1 MLIAGALSLAALT
14 AGCATPTPYQ
24 PNLRGQAISGGYTE
38 TQITADRYRVSF
50 SGNTL
55 TKRDTVERYLLYRAA
70 ELTLSKGADWF
81 EMDDRRTD
89 ANRETYVDPYPFRGG
104 FGPYGFWRPSWRY
117 YGRPYGYGYGYG
129 YGFGRSGSLDSVFGP
144 EYDVH
149 TSQRFEA
156 SAEII
161 LHRGPPPA
169 GMSRAFDAR
178 QVQANLEPT
187 IVRPQPRG

>member
-1 MLIAGALSLAALT
+1 MRRLLIAGALSLAALT

-24 PNLRGQAISGGYTE
+24 PAVRGAAISGGYSE
-38 TQITADRYRVSF
+38 TPITNDRYRVMF

-70 ELTLSKGADWF
+70 ELTLAQGADWF

-89 ANRETYVDPYPFRGG
+89 ADRRTYVDPYPYRGG
-104 FGPYGFWRPSWRY
+104 FGGYGYWRPSWAF
-117 YGRPYGYGYGYG
+117 YGPYGPRRFYGWGG
-129 YGFGRSGSLDSVFGP
+129 LDPFFGP
-144 EYDVH
+144 EYDVR

-161 LHRGPPPA
+161 LHKGPPPA
-169 GMSRAFDAR
+169 GSSRAFDAR
-178 QVQANLEPT
+178 QVKANLEPT
-187 IVRPQPRG
+187 IVRPQVKA

>member
-1 MLIAGALSLAALT
+1 MRRMLIAGALALTALT

-24 PNLRGQAISGGYTE
+24 PNVRGQAISGGYSE
-38 TQITADRYRVSF
+38 TQITADRYRVMF

-70 ELTLSKGADWF
+70 ELTLSKGDDWF

-89 ANRETYVDPYPFRGG
+89 AERETYVDPYPYGG
-104 FGPYGFWRPSWRY
+104 FGPYGYWRPSWRFY
-117 YGRPYGYGYGYG
+117 GPYGRRFGWYGP
-129 YGFGRSGSLDSVFGP
+129 GFLGP

-161 LHRGPPPA
+161 LHKGPPPA

-187 IVRPQPRG
+187 IVRPQVKG